1 MRKKNNTTPTKAIKV
16 TTPLAFTHFGNHQA
30 ANVILLFGNRGRLSF
45 RNNCQARTNTYKHA
59 ETVEDKEDVTNTA
72 HTRSTKLNHDCS
84 ANYEVTHCPGNSF
97 CSVAHTNSRM
107 ECSVAVHPNLLRPN
121 ATLA

>member
-59 ETVEDKEDVTNTA
+59 ETVEDKEDVSNTA
-72 HTRSTKLNHDCS
+72 HSRLTKLNHDCS
-84 ANYEVTHCPGNSF
+84 ANYEVTHCPGNRF

-107 ECSVAVHPNLLRPN
+107 ECSVAILPNLLRPN

>member
-45 RNNCQARTNTYKHA
+45 RNNCQARTNTYKHV
-59 ETVEDKEDVTNTA
+59 ETVEDKEDVSNTV
-72 HTRSTKLNHDCS
+72 HTRLTKHICIP
-84 ANYEVTHCPGNSF
+84 TR
-97 CSVAHTNSRM
+97 T
-107 ECSVAVHPNLLRPN
+107 
-121 ATLA
+121 

>member
-45 RNNCQARTNTYKHA
+45 RNNCQARTNTYKHV
-59 ETVEDKEDVTNTA
+59 ETVEDKEDVSNTV
-72 HTRSTKLNHDCS
+72 HTRLTKLNHDCS
-84 ANYEVTHCPGNSF
+84 ANYEVNHFLGNSF
-97 CSVAHTNSRM
+97 CSVAHTICTM
-107 ECSVAVHPNLLRPN
+107 ECSVAIHPNLLRPN